1 MFALTTLG
9 SVNYQRRKKKKM
21 RTRTNSRALFSAL
34 LVVVALGAACAK
46 KPIATTP
53 PPPPPPVEA
62 PPARPT
68 VNLQASSTFVQRNE
82 TVTLTWSSTNATS
95 LNLSPGIG
103 AVAAQGTQ
111 RVNPTDSMDY
121 SITATGPGGSADA
134 SVHITVSAPPP
145 PAPVSHEPSLQ
156 ELFDKQVKDAY
167 FDYDQADIRAD
178 ARDALSQTAQFL
190 RSYPQ
195 LKVVVEGHCDE
206 RGSTE
211 YNLALGD
218 RRAAAAKQFLVSLG
232 ISADRMETVSYGKEK
247 PFCTASNEECWKQNR
262 RAHFVMGK

>member
-1 MFALTTLG
+1 MT
-9 SVNYQRRKKKKM
+9 
-21 RTRTNSRALFSAL
+21 
-34 LVVVALGAACAK
+34 
-46 KPIATTP
+46 
-53 PPPPPPVEA
+53 
-62 PPARPT
+62 
-68 VNLQASSTFVQRNE
+68 
-82 TVTLTWSSTNATS
+82 
-95 LNLSPGIG
+95 
-103 AVAAQGTQ
+103 
-111 RVNPTDSMDY
+111 Y

-145 PAPVSHEPSLQ
+145 PTPVSHEPSLQ

-232 ISADRMETVSYGKEK
+232 IPADRMETVSYGKEK
-247 PFCTASNEECWKQNR
+247 PFCTASNEECWQQNR

>member
-1 MFALTTLG
+1 
-9 SVNYQRRKKKKM
+9 M
-21 RTRTNSRALFSAL
+21 RTRSYARGLFRTL
-34 LVVVALGAACAK
+34 LVVVALSAACK
-46 KPIATTP
+46 KPVAVTP
-53 PPPPPPVEA
+53 PPPPPPTPVA

-68 VNLQASSTFVQRNE
+68 VTLEASSTVIQRGE

-103 AVAAQGTQ
+103 QVTAQGTQ
-111 RVNPTDSMDY
+111 RVNPPDSITY
-121 SITATGPGGSADA
+121 TVTATGPGGSADA
-134 SVHITVSAPPP
+134 NVHVTVGAAPP
-145 PAPVSHEPSLQ
+145 PAPTAHEPTLQ
-156 ELFDKQVKDAY
+156 ELFDKSVKDAY
-167 FDYDQADIRAD
+167 FDYDKADIRPD

-195 LKVVVEGHCDE
+195 MKIVVEGHCDE

-232 ISADRMETVSYGKEK
+232 ITANRLETVSYGKEK
-247 PFCTASNEECWKQNR
+247 PFCSASTEQCWQQNR